1 MFGLLCYYALEPTD
15 LPSRISIMAALFLT
29 VFAIQ
34 WIAIERL
41 PRLPFSTILDTVA
54 QCAIGGLMMML
65 VGACAS
71 YKLAAPSNGKCAP
84 GDCPGFKMEQ
94 ARRVDRLTLIVV
106 LVYVVGYAFLYG
118 LVYQCAS
125 VCAEIKILR
134 STSRVTG

>member
-1 MFGLLCYYALEPTD
+1 M
-15 LPSRISIMAALFLT
+15 IST
-29 VFAIQ
+29 Q
-34 WIAIERL
+34 
-41 PRLPFSTILDTVA
+41 VA

-65 VGACAS
+65 VGACAA
-71 YKLAAPSNGKCAP
+71 YKFAAPSNGKCAP
-84 GDCPGFKMEQ
+84 GDCPGFKMEL

-134 STSRVTG
+134 SPSDVTG